1 MTALAALRPHK
12 LVLQE
17 CASSSA
23 FNSGSARGSLISKH
37 SVRSW
42 LPLDSLGVTTDPKGP
57 AERDPPLQD
66 SHKVG
71 SLTNQASQVTSST
84 QGTRTQERHR
94 SEVPAPTVSKPLLLR
109 ARPACVALDNA
120 SDLIGTDSGSDLVGD
135 VVGSGDSV
143 PQDQPNTTTA
153 PTSTEQQQP
162 ASTNT
167 SQHQPAP
174 SSTSRPPRR
183 VLSF

>member
-66 SHKVG
+66 FHRVG

-84 QGTRTQERHR
+84 QGTRTQERCR
-94 SEVPAPTVSKPLLLR
+94 SEVPAPTVSKPLLLK

-120 SDLIGTDSGSDLVGD
+120 SDLIGTDSGSDLEHQHAARAPNNTEPSETGIV
-135 VVGSGDSV
+135 
-143 PQDQPNTTTA
+143 DQPYFCQLLA
-153 PTSTEQQQP
+153 V
-162 ASTNT
+162 
-167 SQHQPAP
+167 
-174 SSTSRPPRR
+174 SRIHRTCGYLP
-183 VLSF
+183 